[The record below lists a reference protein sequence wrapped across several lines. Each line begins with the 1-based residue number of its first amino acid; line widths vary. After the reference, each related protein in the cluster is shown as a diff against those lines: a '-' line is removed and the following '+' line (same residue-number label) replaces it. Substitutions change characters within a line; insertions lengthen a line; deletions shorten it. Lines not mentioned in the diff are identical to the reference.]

1 MVTSLAVN
9 KKKFQ
14 CLVWVLPLLHQA
26 VECISVRFVE
36 VESVSL
42 SGSIQK
48 KRYKNDTEKFP
59 FYKCDLPDAGRYVV
73 YCVYLLCMMYVCVP
87 RVVCSLY

>member
-36 VESVSL
+36 VE
-42 SGSIQK
+42 G
-48 KRYKNDTEKFP
+48 
-59 FYKCDLPDAGRYVV
+59 V
-73 YCVYLLCMMYVCVP
+73 YTKIRLEGLEGLEGVKDP
-87 RVVCSLY
+87 